1 MDNKAD
7 LFKREQYIE
16 QFCCGPMDF
25 RGDVFIQ
32 ASESGALRYS
42 NRESCVAF
50 MSDPHHCGAAL
61 GVLSVALGSQD
72 CRGRP
77 GEAVLPFPLNLRA
90 C

>member
-1 MDNKAD
+1 MS
-7 LFKREQYIE
+7 LFRLQNQEPCVI
-16 QFCCGPMDF
+16 PT
-25 RGDVFIQ
+25 V
-32 ASESGALRYS
+32 
-42 NRESCVAF
+42 NRVAF

>member
-42 NRESCVAF
+42 NRESC
-50 MSDPHHCGAAL
+50 
-61 GVLSVALGSQD
+61 GVWLLCRTLIIVGLPLGSSALLWALRTAGGGLGKLS
-72 CRGRP
+72 C
-77 GEAVLPFPLNLRA
+77 PFL
-90 C
+90 